1 MQLFTEIP
9 TNAEFA
15 PLGGKRSRTLV
26 GCDAPWATG
35 EWEGSVGAF
44 TYGKRAGSYVVPA
57 KKHWFGLQVGEVNE
71 DDGVTA

>member
-1 MQLFTEIP
+1 MQSSR
-9 TNAEFA
+9 
-15 PLGGKRSRTLV
+15 RSGESGRELSS
-26 GCDAPWATG
+26 DATRPGPRG